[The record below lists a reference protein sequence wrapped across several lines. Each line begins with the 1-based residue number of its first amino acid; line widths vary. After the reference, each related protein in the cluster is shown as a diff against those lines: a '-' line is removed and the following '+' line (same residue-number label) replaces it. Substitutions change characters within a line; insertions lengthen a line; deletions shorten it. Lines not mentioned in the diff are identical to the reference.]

1 MNGKL
6 ISMAIVVLTLAVT
19 RPAQAHHSIS
29 MFDLTTPIW
38 VEGTV
43 VAYEAVNPH
52 AQMVLE
58 ESVDGVVRRWTVE
71 GPSLRRIS
79 QMGTEPA
86 VGDDIAVCG
95 FDLKDTIRTQS
106 PTADPYRRSDQ
117 FMHGHTLSMPD
128 GHWELFGS
136 YGSLAECI
144 RSSGDRRESWLA
156 FLDSDD
162 PRAREFWCGQRRG
175 ILRQSASSDWAA
187 SLVALVDEIN
197 ASMARPC
204 E

>member
-6 ISMAIVVLTLAVT
+6 VTVPGVILAFAVMH
-19 RPAQAHHSIS
+19 PLQAHHSIS

-38 VEGTV
+38 VEGRV

-52 AQMVLE
+52 ATMVLE
-58 ESVDGVVRRWTVE
+58 ERVEGAVRRWTVE

-79 QMGTEPA
+79 QMGMEPE

-95 FDLKDTIRTQS
+95 FDLKEGTTTRS
-106 PTADPYRRSDQ
+106 STADPYGRSDQ
-117 FMHGHTLSMPD
+117 FIHGHTLSMPD

-144 RSSGDRRESWLA
+144 RSSGERRESWLA
-156 FLDSDD
+156 FLDSGD

-175 ILRQSASSDWAA
+175 ILRRSASSDWAA
-187 SLVALVDEIN
+187 SLVAFVEEIN
-197 ASMARPC
+197 GLMADPC